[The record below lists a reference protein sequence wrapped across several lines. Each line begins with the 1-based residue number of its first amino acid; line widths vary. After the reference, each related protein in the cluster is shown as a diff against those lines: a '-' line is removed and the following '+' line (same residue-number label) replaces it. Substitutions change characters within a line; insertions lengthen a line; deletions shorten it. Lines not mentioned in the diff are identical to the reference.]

1 MDRGEPSLKPEWLVR
16 GPGTVSATALW
27 TGTSPRADDQGRSIS
42 SRNQS
47 SDHEHEWSSQQ
58 SISRRSSGS
67 IGPRRHDRDGTTKS
81 RGYANFGRSNRDRG
95 CEKDSDSC
103 NWESRLGPPDNPLYD
118 GFKPFSSCRPERDRL
133 NHTRLKV
140 DTLNQAVGESLDNGV
155 GSVSRKVTGSISFER
170 EFPHLGFED
179 KNGKQ
184 DIGRV
189 PSPGISTP
197 IQSIPLGTAP
207 DGRNSVLAEVPILS
221 GQTNCQVSSS
231 LLCAGSSKQMDA
243 LNCGTALSMA
253 ETVMQTPLKIST
265 TPQLSIDTR
274 KIEERSM
281 KQCILRPRTPS
292 SNKISVSSSSD
303 KLKTKGARAGD
314 SNGPVKSAQQL
325 PIQLSSSFVRTP
337 VKHELV
343 KPSQSGSFQVLSREQ
358 NGFVNTAKDSTSN
371 PVSPVL
377 GRSSMEPMKKTI
389 AGQKLKGV
397 ANGFALQLQGS
408 FGERKSSAKE
418 KHKFF
423 ELLRSKSLNGSCTS
437 TVSSSTLLDE
447 QQNPCLDLFTGVK
460 CMEHESS
467 CCEETN
473 SCEGSQRHL
482 SDNDEINPLWE
493 HHDVF
498 DEGMQEIMSDNRE
511 LNSSS
516 ELADTEDVYM
526 KSHANNAVSTLSI
539 IPAEIEDGFM
549 GSNSSDDEAVLLF
562 EPIGTGE
569 EETYPAQDRPSP
581 EEMAFL
587 ISLGWKED
595 EIVPPLKQEEI
606 ADCLRHNARL
616 QQKLEE
622 CRG

>member
-1 MDRGEPSLKPEWLVR
+1 MAGAGAWYSCRHRPLGRNFASC
-16 GPGTVSATALW
+16 
-27 TGTSPRADDQGRSIS
+27 RSIS

-47 SDHEHEWSSQQ
+47 SGHERERSSQQ
-58 SISRRSSGS
+58 SISRRSSIS

-81 RGYANFGRSNRDRG
+81 RGYASFGRSNRDRG
-95 CEKDSDSC
+95 CEKDSDSR
-103 NWESRLGPPDNPLYD
+103 NWESRLGPPDDPLYD
-118 GFKPFSSCRPERDRL
+118 GFKLFSPCRPERDRL
-133 NHTRLKV
+133 SHTRLKV

-155 GSVSRKVTGSISFER
+155 GSVSRKVTGGISFER
-170 EFPHLGFED
+170 EFPHLGNED

-197 IQSIPLGTAP
+197 IQSIPLGTVL

-221 GQTNCQVSSS
+221 GPTNCPVSSS
-231 LLCAGSSKQMDA
+231 LLRPGSSKQMDA
-243 LNCGTALSMA
+243 LSYGTALSMA
-253 ETVMQTPLKIST
+253 ETVMQAPLKIST
-265 TPQLSIDTR
+265 TPQLLIDTH
-274 KIEERSM
+274 KFEERTM
-281 KQCILRPRTPS
+281 KQCILRPLTPS

-303 KLKTKGARAGD
+303 KLKSKGARAGD
-314 SNGPVKSAQQL
+314 SNGPVKGAQQL
-325 PIQLSSSFVRTP
+325 PIQLSSSFIRTP

-358 NGFVNTAKDSTSN
+358 NGIVNTAKDSTSN
-371 PVSPVL
+371 PASPVF
-377 GRSSMEPMKKTI
+377 GQSSSVEPMKKPI
-389 AGQKLKGV
+389 ASQKLKSV
-397 ANGFALQLQGS
+397 ANGFPLQLQGS
-408 FGERKSSAKE
+408 FGERKSSAKD

-447 QQNPCLDLFTGVK
+447 QQSSCLDLFNSGVK
-460 CMEHESS
+460 CMEHGSSS
-467 CCEETN
+467 CEEAN
-473 SCEGSQRHL
+473 SCEGSQQHL
-482 SDNDEINPLWE
+482 SDNEEVNPLWE

-498 DEGMQEIMSDNRE
+498 DEGMQEILSDNRDF
-511 LNSSS
+511 NTSS
-516 ELADTEDVYM
+516 ELADTEELYM
-526 KSHANNAVSTLSI
+526 KPHANNAVSALST
-539 IPAEIEDGFM
+539 IPAEIDDGSI

-562 EPIGTGE
+562 ESIGTGE
-569 EETYPAQDRPSP
+569 EEPYPAQDRPSP

-606 ADCLRHNARL
+606 ADCLRHNVRL